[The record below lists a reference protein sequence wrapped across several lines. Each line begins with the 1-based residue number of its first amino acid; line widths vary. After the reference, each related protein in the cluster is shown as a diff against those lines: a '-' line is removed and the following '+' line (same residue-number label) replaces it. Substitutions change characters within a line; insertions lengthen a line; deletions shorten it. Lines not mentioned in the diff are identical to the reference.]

1 MRLNGLSVRVW
12 TMVELVE
19 QGHLWGIQILKK
31 GRLQLVNGNSLL
43 LTVDLDGVVLGG
55 ALENRKR
62 PIVR

>member
-1 MRLNGLSVRVW
+1 M
-12 TMVELVE
+12 E